1 MSQASSDFG
10 DDPFA
15 NAMVESPDDGMMQQE
30 QAPVAPPPPQY
41 RKQEFSIYS
50 VMLILSFVFLLV
62 ASILFFMDAG
72 KY

>member
-1 MSQASSDFG
+1 MSQANSDFG

-15 NAMVESPDDGMMQQE
+15 NAMVESSPEDGMME
-30 QAPVAPPPPQY
+30 QAPVAPAPPQY

-50 VMLILSFVFLLV
+50 VMLILSFVFLMI
-62 ASILFFMDAG
+62 AAILFFMDAG